1 MLLNG
6 LVNGEQ
12 RYIDVVDSR
21 GLTSYVKNGEVVS
34 NNAMIMVLV
43 NDSSDLPVLSDY
55 APGTI
60 AYTAGFGQMWQKS
73 PAGEW
78 ISFE

>member
-1 MLLNG
+1 MIFNG
-6 LVNGEQ
+6 LVNGERQ
-12 RYIDVVDSR
+12 YLDIVNSR